1 MRPSRKINIEHFFHN
16 IIFQKISKHPVE
28 LHSTCS
34 TELNMFYM
42 FYMFYGIKIFGI
54 NPVGKFSFSK
64 LNSFSTMNFLISFFS
79 KNEID
84 GGRN

>member
-16 IIFQKISKHPVE
+16 IIFQKISRHPVE

-34 TELNMFYM
+34 TKLYE
-42 FYMFYGIKIFGI
+42 IKIFGI
-54 NPVGKFSFSK
+54 NPVGKFSSSK